1 MVNSGLQCQE
11 DQGIDFRSVD
21 QLTES
26 ERPYPRQRWFLKWL
40 AHDQCATDSVSPVPV
55 SVRTD
60 AVSFSSECS

>member
-26 ERPYPRQRWFLKWL
+26 ERPYPRQ
-40 AHDQCATDSVSPVPV
+40 TVVSEMSGP
-55 SVRTD
+55 
-60 AVSFSSECS
+60 